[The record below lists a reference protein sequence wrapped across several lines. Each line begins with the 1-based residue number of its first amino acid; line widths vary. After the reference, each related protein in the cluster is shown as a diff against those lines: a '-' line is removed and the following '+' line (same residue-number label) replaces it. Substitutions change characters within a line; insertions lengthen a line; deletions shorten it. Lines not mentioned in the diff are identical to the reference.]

1 MPDETMHEDGRAMN
15 ETHEDDGNIPG
26 LPPFPDDMPEEL
38 RQRLREAHEGG
49 GIGGL
54 IMGALASQLLRDPN
68 EEMRQGVRRALDA
81 DPSET
86 DRSLRFSVATAVR
99 EDGTEVLLS
108 SAQLQDHDEE
118 KALVETRD
126 FLREIVRPILR
137 PGEGVRVRMFDLTV
151 GQMVERATQ
160 TFDFPAFEE
169 HVLLMQANS
178 EHEAR
183 VAKFEECE
191 DCDDEDCDRR
201 ITERPT
207 REGEPAE

>member
-1 MPDETMHEDGRAMN
+1 MPDETTRENGP
-15 ETHEDDGNIPG
+15 ETREDDGNIPG

-38 RQRLREAHEGG
+38 KARLRKAHEGG

-54 IMGALASQLLRDPN
+54 IMSALADRLLRDPN
-68 EEMRQGVRRALDA
+68 EEMRRGVRAALDA
-81 DPSET
+81 DPAET
-86 DRSLRFSVATAVR
+86 NRSLRFSVATAVR

-108 SAQLQDHDEE
+108 SAQLQEHDEE

-126 FLREIVRPILR
+126 FLQEIVRPILL

-151 GQMVERATQ
+151 GQMVERSSQ
-160 TFDFPAFEE
+160 TWDLPAFEE
-169 HVLLMQANS
+169 HVLLMQADA

-183 VAKFEECE
+183 VAKFEECQ

-201 ITERPT
+201 ITERPE
-207 REGEPAE
+207 RDGEPAE